1 MSVCVVCVVCVWLC
15 VYMYMIWIHC
25 SSVFRQVY
33 VIMNEATMHC
43 IYVYVCMCVCVCVCV
58 CVYRYVV
65 HDGLYTFVVVLPQRC
80 VIIITLYSWRKG
92 VG

>member
-1 MSVCVVCVVCVWLC
+1 M
-15 VYMYMIWIHC
+15 
-25 SSVFRQVY
+25 VFKAH

-43 IYVYVCMCVCVCVCV
+43 MYTCMCLCRCVMCVCYVR
-58 CVYRYVV
+58 VYRYVV